1 MSTIDSIHEVFEGDV
16 QYPYADV
23 GAPELLHISKVNQD
37 NRKGFKY
44 TCPYCKNTLRP
55 RLSRGSR
62 RSHFAHNPGECC
74 DQDRYIHSTAE
85 RLLKEKWDR
94 NEPFE
99 ITFGVRT
106 VCSRFTTCFYSQA
119 YKHQCFFHKP
129 ETFDLK
135 KYYSTCLVE
144 KKYGEFIPDLC
155 LIDETGK
162 HEPIFIEIWSK
173 HKNSEKKAESDYK
186 IIEIRLRTV
195 ADLENLP
202 KHPITE
208 SENVTFNHFK
218 TLKKEPEAED
228 GPELMKYTLFAD
240 SLKSYVDTKYVSC
253 TNYNTKHHAKA
264 ILEIVG
270 VKNDFYTVNH
280 FRKYC
285 NAIAIEK
292 GCDIRSC
299 YLCRQ
304 YGEDKSSL
312 VWDAEL
318 CTFEDPVLGCRRNI
332 KNLGIIPCKPDD
344 ARTCDQ
350 FVLKDYPLKK
360 IMETYADT
368 SLYIWERHPDGTES
382 EEYRERKNNSEDT
395 VNEFASF
402 TMKYPNSYLV

>member
-1 MSTIDSIHEVFEGDV
+1 MGTNDGIHEVFEGDV

-23 GAPELLHISKVNQD
+23 GASELLHISKVNQD
-37 NRKGFKY
+37 NRKDFKY

-106 VCSRFTTCFYSQA
+106 ICNRHATCFYSQA
-119 YKHQCFFHKP
+119 YKHQCFFQKP

-135 KYYSTCLVE
+135 KHYSTCLVE

-155 LIDETGK
+155 LIDESGK
-162 HEPIFIEIWSK
+162 HEPIFIEIWST
-173 HKNSEKKAESDYK
+173 HKNSEKKAESDYQ

-195 ADLENLP
+195 ADLEELP
-202 KHPITE
+202 KRPITE
-208 SENVTFNHFK
+208 SETVKFSHFK
-218 TLKKEPEAED
+218 TRKREPNATD
-228 GPELMKYTLFAD
+228 GLELMKYTLYAD
-240 SLKSYVDTKYVSC
+240 SLKSYVDTKSVSC
-253 TNYNTKHHAKA
+253 SNYNTKHHGKA
-264 ILEIVG
+264 VLEIVG
-270 VKNDFYTVNH
+270 AKNDFYTVNH

-285 NAIAIEK
+285 NAIAVEK
-292 GCDIRSC
+292 GNDIRSC

-304 YGEDKSSL
+304 YGDVKSTS

-318 CTFEDPVLGCRRNI
+318 CRFTEPERGCRRDI
-332 KNLGIIPCKPDD
+332 KGQGIIQCKPDD
-344 ARTCDQ
+344 AKTCDH
-350 FVLKDYPLKK
+350 FVRRDYTLKR
-360 IMETYADT
+360 IMETYADMP
-368 SLYIWERHPDGTES
+368 LYIWERRPDGTEA
-382 EEYRERKNNSEDT
+382 EEYRQGKTEDSPP
-395 VNEFASF
+395 VSF
-402 TMKYPNSYLV
+402 DVPGYLV